1 MSKNLD
7 SSVKVLGMFIF
18 LGFIGLGYFFER
30 ATKEYRSSERSVT
43 VKGLAEKEV
52 TANLVVWPI
61 QFRVTGNELGEVDKK
76 LSEDNKKIIKFLTE
90 NGIEENEITTSAPNI
105 EDRLIYQYGENKS
118 VFRYL
123 ASETITVYSG
133 KVDKIYDL
141 NNKIGELLKQNIS
154 LNGDNREE
162 TSVNYLYTDLNEL
175 KPEMVESSA
184 KNAREVAEKFAKD
197 SNSKLGKI
205 KKANQGQ
212 FIIENRDIHNPQIKR
227 VRVVS
232 TVEYYLAD

>member
-1 MSKNLD
+1 MSKNLN
-7 SSVKVLGMFIF
+7 SSINVLGMFIF
-18 LGFIGLGYFFER
+18 LGFIGSGYFLER
-30 ATKEYRSSERSVT
+30 ATKEYRASERSVT
-43 VKGLAEKEV
+43 VKGLSEKEV
-52 TANLVVWPI
+52 PANLVVWPI
-61 QFRVTGNELGEVDKK
+61 QFRVTGNDLIEVDKK
-76 LSEDNKKIIKFLTE
+76 LNDDNKKIIAFLKE
-90 NGIEENEITTSAPNI
+90 NGIEENEITSSSPNI

-123 ASETITVYSG
+123 ANETITVYSE

-154 LNGDNREE
+154 LNNDNREA
-162 TSVNYLYTDLNEL
+162 SSANYLYTNLNEL

-212 FIIENRDIHNPQIKR
+212 FIIEDRDMHNPQIKR